1 MSEGQPR
8 PLAVP
13 PNTSNNSPRQRS
25 SNNARRCLVEKT
37 PWTYTFDNDCDIRI
51 FLRAELASRVLNP
64 RIESLRMEF
73 KTNLRNAQGAL
84 RPTAVNGP
92 YRAGSF
98 RGDLTQGVAL
108 G

>member
-1 MSEGQPR
+1 
-8 PLAVP
+8 
-13 PNTSNNSPRQRS
+13 
-25 SNNARRCLVEKT
+25 
-37 PWTYTFDNDCDIRI
+37 
-51 FLRAELASRVLNP
+51 LNP